1 MTKPPGATSAPP
13 TNTEDKGPPDQEQPT
28 PVDKAPQVHQQPKAP
43 FPREQLL
50 EHIKDVI
57 DGLGKHIGVKGRNPF
72 LFTKNVIDP
81 LLKRLNGYK
90 DEAGTVVKPEES
102 IALYD
107 AIVALNPDHD
117 PIVTNVDP
125 ETKPAHQS
133 LVMTNKGIVTKE
145 EAART
150 NAAVITPNI
159 GNK

>member
-1 MTKPPGATSAPP
+1 MTKPPGAPSAPP
-13 TNTEDKGPPDQEQPT
+13 AETEDKGPSEQTPPTPPVAKQQEQ
-28 PVDKAPQVHQQPKAP
+28 QHPKAP
-43 FPREQLL
+43 FPREELL

-102 IALYD
+102 EALYK
-107 AIVALNPDHD
+107 AIKALDPEHD